1 MIMLITML
9 SIVCPK
15 KDLSVDELSIGVVFY
30 KKLAVYAVQKGEL
43 NEKSNN

>member
-1 MIMLITML
+1 MLITIL

-15 KDLSVDELSIGVVFY
+15 KDLSVDELSIEVVFY
-30 KKLAVYAVQKGEL
+30 KKPAVYAVQKGEL

>member
-1 MIMLITML
+1 MLITML

-15 KDLSVDELSIGVVFY
+15 KDLSVDELSIEIVFY
-30 KKLAVYAVQKGEL
+30 KKLAVYAIQKGEL